1 MIGYYDYTVILTLV
15 GLFSSVFGMTQA
27 MDGHF
32 RIAILC
38 LAVSGSCDTFDRENR
53 PGPKRTGPGRKNFT
67 AFSWTPCAT

>member
-38 LAVSGSCDTFDRENR
+38 LAVSGFCDTFDGKIART
-53 PGPKRTGPGRKNFT
+53 KKTGPRRKNFT